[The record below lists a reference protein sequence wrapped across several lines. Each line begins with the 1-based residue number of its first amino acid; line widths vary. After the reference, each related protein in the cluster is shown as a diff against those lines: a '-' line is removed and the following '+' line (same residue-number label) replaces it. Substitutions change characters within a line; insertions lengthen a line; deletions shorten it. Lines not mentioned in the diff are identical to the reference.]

1 VAVMVALDFLF
12 SKLIRKGTLTVIDP
26 KGQRMVFGD
35 GNAPKAT
42 LRIHDRMTAWRL
54 MLNPEMESGEAYMD
68 GRMTFDGSTLE
79 EAIDLI
85 FANLGTFNFRFP
97 FSPIINPLGRLWR
110 RIVQFNPTG
119 RSRRNVKHHYDLSD
133 TLYDLFLDKDRQYS
147 CAYFRSP
154 EDTIEQAQA
163 QKKRHIAAKLL
174 LKPGQK
180 ILDIGSGWG
189 GLGLYLAEIAK
200 ADVTGLTL
208 SDNQHEVS
216 NKRARTSGVSDRVRF
231 KISDY
236 RHETGK
242 YDRIVSVGMFEHV
255 GVNHFNTYFSKVS
268 ELLADDGVALIHAI
282 GRSDLPGHTNPW
294 INRYIFPG
302 GYAPSLSEVI
312 PAIEKAHLCITDIEI
327 LRVHY
332 AETLKRWRERF
343 NENREIIR
351 GIYDERFCR
360 MWEFYLLTSEY
371 SFRHSGQMVFQIQLA
386 KSVDRVPITRD
397 YITEFEKGVVEPALP
412 RNKRRAPNG
421 QSHAYRDNAE
431 SGAASSH

>member
-1 VAVMVALDFLF
+1 
-12 SKLIRKGTLTVIDP
+12 
-26 KGQRMVFGD
+26 
-35 GNAPKAT
+35 
-42 LRIHDRMTAWRL
+42 AWRL
-54 MLNPEMESGEAYMD
+54 MLNPELEAGEAYMD
-68 GRMTFDGSTLE
+68 GRMTFDGSSLE
-79 EAIDLI
+79 EAIHLI
-85 FANLGTFNFRFP
+85 FANLGVFNFRFP
-97 FSPIINPLGRLWR
+97 FSAIMNPLGRIWR
-110 RIVQFNPTG
+110 RIVQFNPMS

-147 CAYFRSP
+147 CAYFLSP
-154 EDTIEQAQA
+154 DDTIEQAQA

-208 SDNQHEVS
+208 SDNQHAVS
-216 NKRARTSGVSDRVRF
+216 NARARDAGVSDRVRF
-231 KISDY
+231 KIADY
-236 RHETGK
+236 RQETGQ

-255 GVNHFNTYFSKVS
+255 GVNHFQTYFSKVA
-268 ELLADDGVALIHAI
+268 ELLRDDGVALIHAI
-282 GRSDLPGHTNPW
+282 GRSDVPGHTNPW

-312 PAIEKAHLCITDIEI
+312 PAIERARLCITDIEI
-327 LRVHY
+327 LRLHY

-360 MWEFYLLTSEY
+360 MWEFYLMTSEY
-371 SFRHSGQMVFQIQLA
+371 SFRHGGQMVFQIQLA

-397 YITEFEKGVVEPALP
+397 YITEFENSLIEG
-412 RNKRRAPNG
+412 R
-421 QSHAYRDNAE
+421 
-431 SGAASSH
+431 

>member
-1 VAVMVALDFLF
+1 MVALEFLF
-12 SKLIRKGTLTVIDP
+12 SKLIRKGTLTVIAP
-26 KGQRMVFGD
+26 NGHRMVFGD
-35 GNAPKAT
+35 GNAPRAC
-42 LRIHDRMTAWRL
+42 LRVHDRMTAWRL
-54 MLNPEMESGEAYMD
+54 MLNPEMEAGEAYMD
-68 GRMTFDGSTLE
+68 GRMTFDGSSLE

-97 FSPIINPLGRLWR
+97 FSAIINPLGRIWR

-133 TLYDLFLDKDRQYS
+133 TLYDLFLDEDRQYS
-147 CAYFRSP
+147 CAYFLSP
-154 EDTIEQAQA
+154 DDTIEQAQA

-189 GLGLYLAEIAK
+189 GLGLYLADIAK

-216 NKRARTSGVSDRVRF
+216 NKRARTAGVSDRVRF
-231 KISDY
+231 KIADY
-236 RHETGK
+236 RQETGK

-255 GVNHFNTYFSKVS
+255 GVNHFTTYFAKVA

-282 GRSDLPGHTNPW
+282 GRSDVPGYTNPW

-312 PAIEKAHLCITDIEI
+312 PAIEKAQLCITDIEI
-327 LRVHY
+327 LRLHY

-343 NENREIIR
+343 NQNRETIR

-371 SFRHSGQMVFQIQLA
+371 SFRYSGQMVFQIQLA

-397 YITEFEKGVVEPALP
+397 YITEFEKGVVEPTLP

-421 QSHAYRDNAE
+421 QSHAYRENPE
-431 SGAASSH
+431 SGVASSH

>member
-1 VAVMVALDFLF
+1 MVALDFLF

-68 GRMTFDGSTLE
+68 GRMTFDGSSLE

-147 CAYFRSP
+147 CAYFMSP
-154 EDTIEQAQA
+154 DDTIEQAQA

-242 YDRIVSVGMFEHV
+242 YDRIVSVGM
-255 GVNHFNTYFSKVS
+255 
-268 ELLADDGVALIHAI
+268 ADPRDRPLGPARAHEPL
-282 GRSDLPGHTNPW
+282 DQPL
-294 INRYIFPG
+294 YFPG
-302 GYAPSLSEVI
+302 WLC
-312 PAIEKAHLCITDIEI
+312 AIALGSHPRNREGAF
-327 LRVHY
+327 VHY
-332 AETLKRWRERF
+332 RYRDFAGSLCRDAETL
-343 NENREIIR
+343 
-351 GIYDERFCR
+351 
-360 MWEFYLLTSEY
+360 
-371 SFRHSGQMVFQIQLA
+371 A
-386 KSVDRVPITRD
+386 
-397 YITEFEKGVVEPALP
+397 
-412 RNKRRAPNG
+412 RAV
-421 QSHAYRDNAE
+421 Q
-431 SGAASSH
+431 